1 MSRVFYL
8 ERESRLKAYAWYVNI
23 FVFPICSR
31 PWYQIKVSSNEITFN
46 CHLFNSVQIESDK
59 LVIGILNNF
68 HNNKKIKTLTD
79 TNELIEHAVYAA
91 AVEENSAILQVIS
104 TRKSVDNPTETLK
117 CIAFQTFI
125 LLSV

>member
-1 MSRVFYL
+1 MR
-8 ERESRLKAYAWYVNI
+8 YVNNI
-23 FVFPICSR
+23 FILPIRSR
-31 PWYQIKVSSNEITFN
+31 PWYQTKVSSNKITFN
-46 CHLFNSVQIESDK
+46 YHLFNSVQIESDK

-104 TRKSVDNPTETLK
+104 TRKSVDNLENATETLK
-117 CIAFQTFI
+117 CFAFQTFI
-125 LLSV
+125 ITYQCKRKK